1 MEKRV
6 QVRKYMLDGCFQEL
20 VYLKVYFSNT
30 IVKKKMS
37 YSLYYIIFFYNSAN
51 CLLGT
56 CEISYKITYFKY
68 FCSGGYS

>member
-30 IVKKKMS
+30 KVKNRC
-37 YSLYYIIFFYNSAN
+37 LIHYII
-51 CLLGT
+51 L
-56 CEISYKITYFKY
+56 YFSIIPQIVCWVHVKLVIK
-68 FCSGGYS
+68 